1 VNRDSPFRRV
11 VRTQT
16 RRMCGIVGY
25 IGPKSIES
33 VLLVGLQKLEYRG
46 YDSAGMAVLNGDEL
60 ATRKAVGKIIELEKQ
75 LKNQPILG
83 TAGIAHTRWATH
95 GEPSMTNAHPHLS
108 GHKDIA
114 VVHNGIFEN
123 YAKLKA
129 ELIDDGHVF
138 LSETDTEVAPHLME
152 KYVHEGFSTEEA
164 FVRMLKRVE
173 GQYAIAAISEK
184 DEKKIF
190 FARKGS
196 PLIIAKGNNEY
207 LIASDIPAVV
217 PIAHEAI
224 YLEEEQ
230 WGYITASGVAIFTLG
245 GEAVQPKWQPV
256 AFKEEDVDKGDFEYL
271 MLKEI
276 YEQPDVFDRILKE
289 RLDDTF
295 IHFPELKFS
304 KEYLARVGRIL
315 IQACGTSLNAGMI
328 GRMYLE
334 QFAHISAE
342 TDYSS
347 EWRYRNP
354 LASGDSLVVG
364 ISQSGETADTLAGL
378 REAKAKFMRVLSF
391 LNNVNSTMARE
402 SDAMISLMAGPEIG
416 VASTKAFTAQVLNLL
431 FFSLYVG
438 SIKWL
443 LPAEERREVL
453 DEIRALPEK
462 MRSIL
467 KSHDKIKEIAEFLKD
482 KNDTIF
488 LGRTYNYPSALEGA
502 LKLKEISYIHASG
515 YAGGEFK
522 HGPLALVSHNVP
534 VVIIAPQGDI
544 RTKMIS
550 NLKEA
555 QSRGGKIISIIT
567 EGDEE
572 LRKNQIIMLK
582 FRRVSKVS
590 LLSWLRFRC
599 SFSHITRQSHG
610 VVT

>member
-1 VNRDSPFRRV
+1 
-11 VRTQT
+11 
-16 RRMCGIVGY
+16 MCGIVGY
-25 IGPKSIES
+25 IGPKSVES
-33 VLLVGLQKLEYRG
+33 VLINGLKKLEYRG
-46 YDSAGMAVLNGDEL
+46 YDSAGMAVLDGDEL
-60 ATRKAVGKIIELEKQ
+60 SMRKAVGKIAELEKQ
-75 LKNQPILG
+75 LRSQPLDG
-83 TAGIAHTRWATH
+83 RSGIAHTRWATH
-95 GEPSMTNAHPHLS
+95 GEPSTVNAHPHFN
-108 GHKDIA
+108 KDRSIA

-129 ELIDDGHVF
+129 ELIDDGFVF
-138 LSETDTEVAPHLME
+138 VSETDTEVAPHLME
-152 KYVHEGFSTEEA
+152 KYIEEGFAIDEA
-164 FVRMLKRVE
+164 FVRMLKRLE
-173 GQYAIAAISEK
+173 GQYALAVISDKSPE
-184 DEKKIF
+184 KIF

-196 PLIIAKGNNEY
+196 PLILARGNNEY
-207 LIASDIPAVV
+207 LLASDIPAVI

-224 YLEEEQ
+224 YLEDEQ
-230 WGYITASGVAIFTLG
+230 WGYITETGVSIFNLSGG
-245 GEAVQPKWQPV
+245 AVEPKWQPV
-256 AFKEEDVDKGDFEYL
+256 AIKAEDVDKGDFEYL

-276 YEQPDVFDRILKE
+276 HEQPDVFDRILKA

-295 IHFPELKFS
+295 IHFPELKFG

-315 IQACGTSLNAGMI
+315 IQACGTSLHAGMI

-402 SDAMISLMAGPEIG
+402 SDALINLMAGPEIG

-443 LPAEERREVL
+443 LPAEERRKLL

-462 MRSIL
+462 MRRIL
-467 KSHDKIKEIAEFLKD
+467 QNHEKIKEIAEFLKD
-482 KNDTIF
+482 KNNAIF

-522 HGPLALVSHNVP
+522 HGPLALVSDNVP
-534 VVIIAPQGDI
+534 VVIIAPQGEI
-544 RTKMIS
+544 RPKLLS

-555 QSRGGKIISIIT
+555 QSRKGTIISIIT
-567 EGDEE
+567 DGDEE
-572 LRKNQIIMLK
+572 IKKESNFYFEIPACPE
-582 FRRVSKVS
+582 S
-590 LLSWLRFRC
+590 LSPLLVAIPLQLLAYYTAIARGCDVDRPRNLAKS
-599 SFSHITRQSHG
+599 
-610 VVT
+610 VTVE

>member
-1 VNRDSPFRRV
+1 
-11 VRTQT
+11 
-16 RRMCGIVGY
+16 MCGIVGY

-33 VLLVGLQKLEYRG
+33 VLMVGLTRLEYRG

-60 ATRKAVGKIIELEKQ
+60 VTRKAVGKIAELEKQ
-75 LKNQPILG
+75 LKLQPVFG
-83 TAGIAHTRWATH
+83 NAGIGHTRWATH
-95 GEPSMTNAHPHLS
+95 GAPTMINAHPHLNR
-108 GHKDIA
+108 KKNIA

-123 YAKLKA
+123 YAQLKA
-129 ELIDDGHVF
+129 ELTDDGFVF
-138 LSETDTEVAPHLME
+138 VSETDTEVAPHLID
-152 KYVHEGFSTEEA
+152 KYLNEGFDLKEA
-164 FVRMLKRVE
+164 FVKMLSRVE
-173 GQYAIAAISEK
+173 GRYALAAISEK
-184 DEKKIF
+184 AERRIF

-196 PLIIAKGNNEY
+196 PLILARGNNEY
-207 LIASDIPAVV
+207 LVASDIPAVV
-217 PIAHEAI
+217 PIAHEAV
-224 YLEEEQ
+224 YLQDGE
-230 WGYITASGVAIFTLG
+230 WGFISNQGVELFNAT
-245 GEAVQPKWQPV
+245 GERIEIEWQAVNV
-256 AFKEEDVDKGDFEYL
+256 SVEDVDKGEYPYL

-276 YEQPDVFDRILKE
+276 YEQPDVFDRVIKA

-295 IHFPELKFS
+295 VHFPELKFS

-347 EWRYRNP
+347 EWTYRNP
-354 LASGDSLVVG
+354 LASGDTLVVG
-364 ISQSGETADTLAGL
+364 ISQSGETADTLAGV
-378 REAKAKFMRVLSF
+378 REAKAKFMQVLSF
-391 LNNVNSTMARE
+391 LNNINSTMARE
-402 SDAMISLMAGPEIG
+402 ADGLIHLMAGPEIG

-443 LPAEERREVL
+443 LPAEERAVIL
-453 DEIRALPEK
+453 NEIRALPEK
-462 MRSIL
+462 MRRIL
-467 KSHDKIKEIAEFLKD
+467 KEHEKIKAIAEFLKD

-522 HGPLALVSHNVP
+522 HGPLALVEKNVP

-555 QSRGGKIISIIT
+555 QSRQGTIISIIT

-572 LRKNQIIMLK
+572 IKKESDFFIEIPACIES
-582 FRRVSKVS
+582 VSP
-590 LLSWLRFRC
+590 LLVAIPLQLLAYYTAIARGCDVDRPRNLAKS
-599 SFSHITRQSHG
+599 
-610 VVT
+610 VTVE

>member
-1 VNRDSPFRRV
+1 
-11 VRTQT
+11 
-16 RRMCGIVGY
+16 MCGIVGY

-46 YDSAGMAVLNGDEL
+46 YDSSGMAVLNGGEL
-60 ATRKAVGKIIELEKQ
+60 ATRKAVGKIAELEKQ
-75 LKNQPILG
+75 LKNQPIFG
-83 TAGIAHTRWATH
+83 SVGIGHTRWATH
-95 GEPSMTNAHPHLS
+95 GEPSMVNAHPHLNS
-108 GHKDIA
+108 HKNIA

-123 YAKLKA
+123 YAKLRA
-129 ELIDDGHVF
+129 ELVDDGHVF
-138 LSETDTEVAPHLME
+138 LSETDTEVAPHLMD
-152 KYVHEGFSTEEA
+152 KYIQEGFSAEEA

-173 GQYAIAAISEK
+173 GQYAIAAICEKSER
-184 DEKKIF
+184 KIF

-196 PLIIAKGNNEY
+196 PLIVARGNNEY

-224 YLEEEQ
+224 YLEDDQ
-230 WGYITASGVAIFTLG
+230 WGYIAAEGVSIFNAA
-245 GEAVQPKWQPV
+245 GEPIQAAWQPV
-256 AFKEEDVDKGDFEYL
+256 SMSAEDVDKGDYEYL

-276 YEQPDVFDRILKE
+276 YEQPDVFERIFKE

-295 IHFPELKFS
+295 IHFPELKFG

-364 ISQSGETADTLAGL
+364 ISQSGETADTLAGM

-443 LPAEERREVL
+443 LPAEERTTVL
-453 DEIRALPEK
+453 NEIRALPDK
-462 MRSIL
+462 MRKIL
-467 KSHDKIKEIAEFLKD
+467 QSHDRIKEIAQFLKD

-522 HGPLALVSHNVP
+522 HGPLALVSDNVP

-555 QSRGGKIISIIT
+555 QSRKGKIISIIT

-572 LRKNQIIMLK
+572 IKKESDFYVEIPPCLESI
-582 FRRVSKVS
+582 SP
-590 LLSWLRFRC
+590 LLVAIPLQLLAYYTAIERGCDVDRPRNLAKS
-599 SFSHITRQSHG
+599 
-610 VVT
+610 VTVE

>member
-1 VNRDSPFRRV
+1 
-11 VRTQT
+11 
-16 RRMCGIVGY
+16 MCGIVGY
-25 IGPKSIES
+25 IGSKSIES

-60 ATRKAVGKIIELEKQ
+60 VTRKAVGKIAELEKL
-75 LKNQPILG
+75 LKSSPLIGN
-83 TAGIAHTRWATH
+83 AGIAHTRWATH
-95 GEPSMTNAHPHLS
+95 GEPSTINAHPHLNNQ
-108 GHKDIA
+108 KDIA

-123 YAKLKA
+123 YAKLRA
-129 ELIDDGHVF
+129 ELVDDGYVF
-138 LSETDTEVAPHLME
+138 VSETDTEVAPHLMD
-152 KYVHEGFSTEEA
+152 KYMHEGFSSEEA
-164 FVRMLKRVE
+164 FVRMLKRLE
-173 GQYAIAAISEK
+173 GQYALAAISEK
-184 DEKKIF
+184 AERKIF

-196 PLIIAKGNNEY
+196 PLIIARGNNEY
-207 LIASDIPAVV
+207 LLASDIPAVV

-224 YLEEEQ
+224 YLENDQ
-230 WGYITASGVAIFTLG
+230 WGYITPAGVTIFNG
-245 GEAVQPKWQPV
+245 NGEKVEPAWQAVSLSV
-256 AFKEEDVDKGDFEYL
+256 EDVDKGDFEYL

-276 YEQPDVFDRILKE
+276 YEQPDVFERVLKT

-295 IHFPELKFS
+295 IHFPELKFN
-304 KEYLARVGRIL
+304 KDYLARIGRIL

-364 ISQSGETADTLAGL
+364 ISQSGETADTLAGV

-402 SDAMISLMAGPEIG
+402 SDALIELMAGTEIG

-443 LPAEERREVL
+443 LPAEERRELL
-453 DEIRALPEK
+453 DEIRALPDK
-462 MRSIL
+462 MRQIL
-467 KSHDKIKEIAEFLKD
+467 KSHERIKEIAEFLKD

-522 HGPLALVSHNVP
+522 HGPLALVSDNVP

-544 RTKMIS
+544 RAKMIS

-555 QSRGGKIISIIT
+555 QSRKGTIISIIT

-572 LRKNQIIMLK
+572 IKKESDFYIEIPK
-582 FRRVSKVS
+582 CAES
-590 LLSWLRFRC
+590 LSPLLVAVPLQLLAYYTAIARGCDVDRPRNLAKS
-599 SFSHITRQSHG
+599 
-610 VVT
+610 VTVE

>member
-1 VNRDSPFRRV
+1 
-11 VRTQT
+11 
-16 RRMCGIVGY
+16 MCGIVGY
-25 IGPKSIES
+25 IGPKSVES
-33 VLLVGLQKLEYRG
+33 VLINGLKKLEYRG
-46 YDSAGMAVLNGDEL
+46 YDSAGIAVLDDDEL
-60 ATRKAVGKIIELEKQ
+60 SVRKVKGKIEALEKN
-75 LKNQPILG
+75 LHSQPLDG
-83 TAGIAHTRWATH
+83 RSGIAHTRWATH
-95 GEPSMTNAHPHLS
+95 GEPSTINAHPHLN
-108 GHKDIA
+108 KDRTIA

-129 ELIDDGHVF
+129 ELIDDGFVF
-138 LSETDTEVAPHLME
+138 VSETDTEVAPHLME
-152 KYVHEGFSTEEA
+152 KYLEEGFSIDEA
-164 FVRMLKRVE
+164 FVRMLKRLE
-173 GQYAIAAISEK
+173 GQYAIAVISEK
-184 DEKKIF
+184 SPNKIY

-196 PLIIAKGNNEY
+196 SLILARGNHEY
-207 LIASDIPAVV
+207 LLASDIPAVV

-224 YLEEEQ
+224 YLEDEQ
-230 WGYITASGVAIFTLG
+230 WGYITETGVSIFSLSGG
-245 GEAVQPKWQPV
+245 AVEPKWQRV
-256 AFKEEDVDKGDFEYL
+256 ALKESDIDKGDFAHL

-295 IHFPELKFS
+295 IHFPELTFG

-391 LNNVNSTMARE
+391 LNNINSTMARE
-402 SDAMISLMAGPEIG
+402 SDAMINLMAGPEIG

-443 LPAEERREVL
+443 IPAEERRALL
-453 DEIRALPEK
+453 DEVRALPEK
-462 MRSIL
+462 MRHVL
-467 KSHDKIKEIAEFLKD
+467 QNHEKIKEIAEFLKD
-482 KNDTIF
+482 KNDAIF

-522 HGPLALVSHNVP
+522 HGPLALVSDNVP
-534 VVIIAPQGDI
+534 VVIIAPQGEI

-555 QSRGGKIISIIT
+555 QSRKGKIISIIT

-572 LRKNQIIMLK
+572 IKKESDFYFEIPRCTE
-582 FRRVSKVS
+582 S
-590 LLSWLRFRC
+590 LSPLLVAIPLQLLAYYTAIARGCDVDRPRNLAKS
-599 SFSHITRQSHG
+599 
-610 VVT
+610 VTVE

>member
-1 VNRDSPFRRV
+1 
-11 VRTQT
+11 
-16 RRMCGIVGY
+16 MCGIVGY

-46 YDSAGMAVLNGDEL
+46 YDSSGMAVLDGDEL
-60 ATRKAVGKIIELEKQ
+60 TTRKAVGKIAELEKQ
-75 LKNQPILG
+75 LKTQPLIG

-95 GEPSMTNAHPHLS
+95 GEPSMINAHPHMNN
-108 GHKDIA
+108 HKNIA

-123 YAKLKA
+123 YAKLRA
-129 ELIDDGHVF
+129 ELVDDGHVF
-138 LSETDTEVAPHLME
+138 LSETDTEVAPHLMD
-152 KYVHEGFSTEEA
+152 KYIAEGFSSEES

-173 GQYAIAAISEK
+173 GQYALAVINEK
-184 DEKKIF
+184 DEGKIF

-196 PLIIAKGNNEY
+196 PLILARGNNEY
-207 LIASDIPAVV
+207 LIASDIPAVI

-224 YLEEEQ
+224 YLDDNQ
-230 WGYITASGVAIFTLG
+230 WGYITSEGASVFNLA
-245 GEAVQPKWQPV
+245 GEPVEQKWEPISMSV
-256 AFKEEDVDKGDFEYL
+256 EDVDKGEFEYL

-276 YEQPDVFDRILKE
+276 YEQPDVFERIFKE

-295 IHFPELKFS
+295 IHFPELKFG

-364 ISQSGETADTLAGL
+364 ISQSGETADTLAGM

-431 FFSLYVG
+431 FFSLYIG

-443 LPAEERREVL
+443 IPAEERTAVL
-453 DEIRALPEK
+453 NEIRSLPDK
-462 MRSIL
+462 MRKIL
-467 KSHDKIKEIAEFLKD
+467 KSHDHIKEIAKFLKD

-522 HGPLALVSHNVP
+522 HGPLALVSDNVP
-534 VVIIAPQGDI
+534 VVIIAPQGEI

-555 QSRGGKIISIIT
+555 QSRKGKIISIIT

-572 LRKNQIIMLK
+572 IKKESDFYIEIPP
-582 FRRVSKVS
+582 SIES
-590 LLSWLRFRC
+590 ISPLLVAIPLQLLAYYTAIERGCDVDRPRNLAKS
-599 SFSHITRQSHG
+599 
-610 VVT
+610 VTVE

>member
-1 VNRDSPFRRV
+1 
-11 VRTQT
+11 
-16 RRMCGIVGY
+16 MCGIVGY
-25 IGPKSIES
+25 IGPKSVES
-33 VLLVGLQKLEYRG
+33 VLINGLKKLEYRG
-46 YDSAGMAVLNGDEL
+46 YDSAGMAVLDGDEL
-60 ATRKAVGKIIELEKQ
+60 STRKAVGKIAELEKQ
-75 LKNQPILG
+75 LRNQPLDG
-83 TAGIAHTRWATH
+83 TSGIAHTRWATH
-95 GEPSMTNAHPHLS
+95 GEPSTINAHPHLN
-108 GHKDIA
+108 KDRTIA

-123 YAKLKA
+123 YAKLKS
-129 ELIDDGHVF
+129 ELIDDGFVF
-138 LSETDTEVAPHLME
+138 VSETDTEVAPHLME
-152 KYVHEGFSTEEA
+152 KYLEEGFSLEEA
-164 FVRMLKRVE
+164 FVRMLKRLE
-173 GQYAIAAISEK
+173 GQYALAVISEK
-184 DEKKIF
+184 SPQKIL

-196 PLIIAKGNNEY
+196 PLIVGRGNNEY
-207 LIASDIPAVV
+207 LLASDIPAVV

-224 YLEEEQ
+224 YLEDEQ
-230 WGYITASGVAIFTLG
+230 WGYITASGVSLFSLSG
-245 GEAVQPKWQPV
+245 GAVEPDWQPI
-256 AFKEEDVDKGDFEYL
+256 AIKEEDVDKGEFEYL

-276 YEQPDVFDRILKE
+276 YEQPDVFDRILRE

-295 IHFPELKFS
+295 IHFPELKFG

-378 REAKAKFMRVLSF
+378 REAKAKFMRVLCF
-391 LNNVNSTMARE
+391 LNNINSTMARE
-402 SDAMISLMAGPEIG
+402 SDAIINLMAGPEIG

-443 LPAEERREVL
+443 IPAEERREL
-453 DEIRALPEK
+453 LNEIRTLPNK
-462 MRSIL
+462 MRQMLKNHDSIRT
-467 KSHDKIKEIAEFLKD
+467 IADFLKD

-488 LGRTYNYPSALEGA
+488 LGRTYNYPLALEGA

-522 HGPLALVSHNVP
+522 HGPLALVSPNVP
-534 VVIIAPQGDI
+534 VVIIAPQGEI

-567 EGDEE
+567 EGDDEIKKE
-572 LRKNQIIMLK
+572 SDFYFEIPPCRE
-582 FRRVSKVS
+582 S
-590 LLSWLRFRC
+590 LSPLLVAIPLQLLAYYTALARGCDVDRPRNLAKS
-599 SFSHITRQSHG
+599 
-610 VVT
+610 VTVE

>member
-1 VNRDSPFRRV
+1 
-11 VRTQT
+11 
-16 RRMCGIVGY
+16 MCGIVGY

-46 YDSAGMAVLNGDEL
+46 YDSAGMAVMNSGEVV
-60 ATRKAVGKIIELEKQ
+60 ARKAVGKIAELEKQ
-75 LKNQPILG
+75 LKNQPLIG
-83 TAGIAHTRWATH
+83 NSGIAHTRWATH
-95 GEPSMTNAHPHLS
+95 GEPSMINAHPHLNS
-108 GHKDIA
+108 QRNIA

-129 ELIDDGHVF
+129 ELIDDGFVF

-152 KYVHEGFSTEEA
+152 KYIEEGFAPDEA

-173 GQYAIAAISEK
+173 GQYALAAITEK
-184 DEKKIF
+184 EERKIY

-196 PLIIAKGNNEY
+196 PLIVARGNNEF

-224 YLEEEQ
+224 YLDDNQ
-230 WGYITASGVAIFTLG
+230 WGYITEKGISIFDLSGG
-245 GEAVQPKWQPV
+245 GITPKWEPV
-256 AFKEEDVDKGDFEYL
+256 SVSVEDVEKGDFEYL

-276 YEQPDVFDRILKE
+276 YEQPEVFE
-289 RLDDTF
+289 RVFKQRVDDAF
-295 IHFPELKFS
+295 IHFPELKFG

-334 QFAHISAE
+334 QYAHISAE

-364 ISQSGETADTLAGL
+364 ISQSGETADTLAGV

-391 LNNVNSTMARE
+391 LNNINSTMARE
-402 SDAMISLMAGPEIG
+402 SDAMIHLMAGQEIG

-453 DEIRALPEK
+453 NEILALPEK

-467 KSHDKIKEIAEFLKD
+467 KNHDRIKQIAEFLKD

-522 HGPLALVSHNVP
+522 HGPLALVSDNVP

-544 RTKMIS
+544 RGKMIS

-555 QSRGGKIISIIT
+555 QSRKGTIISIIT

-572 LRKNQIIMLK
+572 IKKESDYYIEIPPCME
-582 FRRVSKVS
+582 SIS
-590 LLSWLRFRC
+590 PLLVAIPLQLLAYYTAIARGCDVDRPRNLAKS
-599 SFSHITRQSHG
+599 
-610 VVT
+610 VTVE

>member
-1 VNRDSPFRRV
+1 
-11 VRTQT
+11 
-16 RRMCGIVGY
+16 MCGIVGY
-25 IGPKSIES
+25 IGPKSVES
-33 VLLVGLQKLEYRG
+33 VLVAGLKRLEYRG
-46 YDSAGMAVLNGDEL
+46 YDSAGIAVMDEGEL
-60 ATRKAVGKIIELEKQ
+60 ATRKAVGKIAELDKQ
-75 LKNQPILG
+75 LKDQPVFG
-83 TAGIAHTRWATH
+83 NSGIGHTRWATH
-95 GEPSMTNAHPHLS
+95 GEPSMINAHPHLNRDKS
-108 GHKDIA
+108 IA

-123 YAKLKA
+123 YTKLKS
-129 ELIDDGHVF
+129 ELIDDGYVF
-138 LSETDTEVAPHLME
+138 LSETDTEVAPHLMD
-152 KYVHEGFSTEEA
+152 KYIAEGFSTDEA
-164 FVRMLKRVE
+164 FVRMVKRLE
-173 GQYAIAAISEK
+173 GQYALAVISEK
-184 DEKKIF
+184 ETGKIY

-196 PLIIAKGNNEY
+196 PLIIARGNNEY

-217 PIAHEAI
+217 PIADEAI
-224 YLEEEQ
+224 YLEDGE
-230 WGYITASGVAIFTLG
+230 WGFITNGSVELYNMDGDSI
-245 GEAVQPKWQPV
+245 EPHWQPV
-256 AFKEEDVDKGDFEYL
+256 SVNVEDVEKGDFDYL

-276 YEQPDVFDRILKE
+276 YEQPDVFERIMKE
-289 RLDDTF
+289 RLSDTF
-295 IHFPELKFS
+295 IHFPELKLS

-364 ISQSGETADTLAGL
+364 ISQSGETADTLAGM

-402 SDAMISLMAGPEIG
+402 SDAMISLMAGTEIG

-431 FFSLYVG
+431 LFSLYVG
-438 SIKWL
+438 SIKWI
-443 LPAEERREVL
+443 LPAEERAAVL
-453 DEIRALPEK
+453 SEIRALPDK
-462 MRSIL
+462 MRLIL
-467 KSHDKIKEIAEFLKD
+467 KNHERIKEIAEFLKD

-522 HGPLALVSHNVP
+522 HGPLALVSDNVP
-534 VVIIAPQGDI
+534 VVIIAPQGEI

-555 QSRGGKIISIIT
+555 QSRKGTIISIIT
-567 EGDEE
+567 QGDEE
-572 LRKNQIIMLK
+572 IKKESDFYVEIPPCLESI
-582 FRRVSKVS
+582 SP
-590 LLSWLRFRC
+590 LLVAIPLQLLAYYTAIGRGCDVDRPRNLAKS
-599 SFSHITRQSHG
+599 
-610 VVT
+610 VTVE

>member
-1 VNRDSPFRRV
+1 
-11 VRTQT
+11 
-16 RRMCGIVGY
+16 MCGIVGY

-46 YDSAGMAVLNGDEL
+46 YDSAGMAVLDQDEL
-60 ATRKAVGKIIELEKQ
+60 STRKAVGKIAELEKQ
-75 LKNQPILG
+75 LKNQPMVG
-83 TAGIAHTRWATH
+83 NAGIAHTRWATH
-95 GEPSMTNAHPHLS
+95 GEPSMVNAHPHLNK
-108 GHKDIA
+108 HKNIA

-123 YAKLKA
+123 YGKLKL
-129 ELIDDGHVF
+129 ELMDDGFVF
-138 LSETDTEVAPHLME
+138 VSETDTEVAPHLME
-152 KYVHEGFSTEEA
+152 KYLQEGFSIEEA

-184 DEKKIF
+184 AQRKIF

-196 PLIIAKGNNEY
+196 PLILARGNNEY
-207 LIASDIPAVV
+207 LLASDIPAVV

-224 YLEEEQ
+224 YLEDEQ
-230 WGYITASGVAIFTLG
+230 WGYITEKGVSIFSLSGG
-245 GEAVQPKWQPV
+245 AVEPQWQPV
-256 AFKEEDVDKGDFEYL
+256 AMKEEDVDKGEFEYL

-276 YEQPDVFDRILKE
+276 YEQPEVFERILKT

-295 IHFPELKFS
+295 IHFPELKFG

-328 GRMYLE
+328 GRMYME

-391 LNNVNSTMARE
+391 LNNINSTMARE
-402 SDAMISLMAGPEIG
+402 SDAMINLMAGPEIG

-443 LPAEERREVL
+443 LPAEERGAML

-462 MRSIL
+462 MRVIL
-467 KSHDKIKEIAEFLKD
+467 KNQERIKEIAEFLKD

-522 HGPLALVSHNVP
+522 HGPLALVSDNVP
-534 VVIIAPQGDI
+534 VVIIAPQGEI

-555 QSRGGKIISIIT
+555 QSRKGTIISIIT

-572 LRKNQIIMLK
+572 IKKESDYYIEIPPCME
-582 FRRVSKVS
+582 SIS
-590 LLSWLRFRC
+590 PLLVAVPLQLLAYYTAIARGCDVDRPRNLAKS
-599 SFSHITRQSHG
+599 
-610 VVT
+610 VTVE

>member
-1 VNRDSPFRRV
+1 
-11 VRTQT
+11 
-16 RRMCGIVGY
+16 MCGIVGY
-25 IGPKSIES
+25 IGPKSVES
-33 VLLVGLQKLEYRG
+33 VLIAGLKRLEYRG
-46 YDSAGMAVLNGDEL
+46 YDSAGVAVMDEGEL
-60 ATRKAVGKIIELEKQ
+60 ATRKAVGKIAELDKQ
-75 LKNQPILG
+75 LKDQPVFG
-83 TAGIAHTRWATH
+83 NSGIGHTRWATH
-95 GEPSMTNAHPHLS
+95 GEPSMINAHPHLNRDKS
-108 GHKDIA
+108 IA

-123 YAKLKA
+123 YTKLKS
-129 ELIDDGHVF
+129 ELIDDGYVF
-138 LSETDTEVAPHLME
+138 LSETDTEVAPHLMD
-152 KYVHEGFSTEEA
+152 KYIAEGFSTDEA
-164 FVRMLKRVE
+164 FVRMVKRLE
-173 GQYAIAAISEK
+173 GQYALAVISEK
-184 DEKKIF
+184 ETGKIY

-196 PLIIAKGNNEY
+196 PLIVARGNNEY

-217 PIAHEAI
+217 PIADEAI
-224 YLEEEQ
+224 YLEDGE
-230 WGYITASGVAIFTLG
+230 WGYITNGSVELFDIDGNKL
-245 GEAVQPKWQPV
+245 EPKWQPV
-256 AFKEEDVDKGDFEYL
+256 SVNIEDVEKGEYEYL

-276 YEQPDVFDRILKE
+276 YEQPEVFERIIKE
-289 RLDDTF
+289 RLNDTF
-295 IHFPELKFS
+295 IHFPELKLS
-304 KEYLARVGRIL
+304 KEYLARVGRML

-354 LASGDSLVVG
+354 LANGDSLVVG
-364 ISQSGETADTLAGL
+364 ISQSGETADTLAGV
-378 REAKAKFMRVLSF
+378 REAKAKFMRVLSL

-431 FFSLYVG
+431 LFSLYVG
-438 SIKWL
+438 SIKWI
-443 LPAEERREVL
+443 LPAEERADVL
-453 DEIRALPEK
+453 AEIRALPDK

-467 KSHDKIKEIAEFLKD
+467 KSHERIKQIAEFLKD

-522 HGPLALVSHNVP
+522 HGPLALVSDNVP

-555 QSRGGKIISIIT
+555 QSRKGTIISIIT

-572 LRKNQIIMLK
+572 IKKESDYYIEIPPCLESI
-582 FRRVSKVS
+582 SP
-590 LLSWLRFRC
+590 LLVAIPLQLLAYYTAIGRGCDVDRPRNLAKS
-599 SFSHITRQSHG
+599 
-610 VVT
+610 VTVE

>member
-1 VNRDSPFRRV
+1 
-11 VRTQT
+11 
-16 RRMCGIVGY
+16 MCGIVGY

-46 YDSAGMAVLNGDEL
+46 YDSAGMAILNGDEL
-60 ATRKAVGKIIELEKQ
+60 VTRKAVGKIAELEKQ
-75 LKNQPILG
+75 LKTQPMIG
-83 TAGIAHTRWATH
+83 NAGIGHTRWATH
-95 GEPSMTNAHPHLS
+95 GEPSMVNAHPHLNS
-108 GHKDIA
+108 DKNIA

-123 YAKLKA
+123 YTKLRA
-129 ELIDDGHVF
+129 ELMDDGQVF
-138 LSETDTEVAPHLME
+138 LSETDTEVAPHLMS
-152 KYVHEGFSTEEA
+152 KYMDEGFSTEES

-184 DEKKIF
+184 AERTIF

-196 PLIIAKGNNEY
+196 PLIIARGNNEF

-224 YLEEEQ
+224 YLEDNQ
-230 WGYITASGVAIFTLG
+230 WGYITENGIKLFDMAGDQVKP
-245 GEAVQPKWQPV
+245 EWQPV
-256 AFKEEDVDKGDFEYL
+256 SVSVEDVEKGDFEYL

-276 YEQPDVFDRILKE
+276 YEQPDVFERVITSRI
-289 RLDDTF
+289 DDTF
-295 IHFPELKFS
+295 LHFPELTFNKD
-304 KEYLARVGRIL
+304 YLARIGRIL

-364 ISQSGETADTLAGL
+364 ISQSGETADTLAGM

-391 LNNVNSTMARE
+391 LNNINSTMARE
-402 SDAMISLMAGPEIG
+402 SDAMIHLMAGQEIG

-431 FFSLYVG
+431 LFSLYVG

-443 LPAEERREVL
+443 LPAEERKDVL
-453 DEIRALPEK
+453 DEIRALPGK
-462 MRSIL
+462 MRWIL
-467 KSHDKIKEIAEFLKD
+467 DHHDRIKEIAKFLKD

-522 HGPLALVSHNVP
+522 HGPLALVSDNVP
-534 VVIIAPQGDI
+534 VVIIAPQGEI
-544 RTKMIS
+544 RPKMLS

-555 QSRGGKIISIIT
+555 QSRKGTIISIIT

-572 LRKNQIIMLK
+572 IKKESDYYVEIPQCMESISPML
-582 FRRVSKVS
+582 VALPLQ
-590 LLSWLRFRC
+590 LLAYYTAIERGCDVDRPRNLAKS
-599 SFSHITRQSHG
+599 
-610 VVT
+610 VTVE

>member
-1 VNRDSPFRRV
+1 
-11 VRTQT
+11 
-16 RRMCGIVGY
+16 MCGIVGY

-46 YDSAGMAVLNGDEL
+46 YDSSGIAVLDKDEL
-60 ATRKAVGKIIELEKQ
+60 TTRKAVGKIAELEKQ
-75 LKNQPILG
+75 LKNQPVLG
-83 TAGIAHTRWATH
+83 SAGIGHTRWATH
-95 GEPSMTNAHPHLS
+95 GEPSMINAHPHLNS
-108 GHKDIA
+108 QKNIA

-123 YAKLKA
+123 YAKLRA

-152 KYVHEGFSTEEA
+152 KYLEEGFSPEEA
-164 FVRMLKRVE
+164 FVRMLKRLE
-173 GQYAIAAISEK
+173 GQYALAAISEK
-184 DEKKIF
+184 AEKKIF

-196 PLIIAKGNNEY
+196 PLIIARGNNEY
-207 LIASDIPAVV
+207 LIASDVPAVV
-217 PIAHEAI
+217 PIAHDAI
-224 YLEEEQ
+224 YLEDDQ
-230 WGYITASGVAIFTLG
+230 WGYITTEGVSIFNLA
-245 GEAVQPKWQPV
+245 GEAISPEWKTISFSV
-256 AFKEEDVDKGDFEYL
+256 EDVDKGEYEYL

-276 YEQPDVFDRILKE
+276 YEQPDVFEKIFKE

-295 IHFPELKFS
+295 IHFPELKFG

-334 QFAHISAE
+334 QYAHISAE

-364 ISQSGETADTLAGL
+364 ISQSGETADTLAGM

-391 LNNVNSTMARE
+391 LNNINSTMARE

-416 VASTKAFTAQVLNLL
+416 VASTKAFTAQVINLL

-443 LPAEERREVL
+443 LPAEERSTVL
-453 DEIRALPEK
+453 NEIRALPDK
-462 MRSIL
+462 MRKIL
-467 KSHDKIKEIAEFLKD
+467 KSHERIKEIAEFLKD

-522 HGPLALVSHNVP
+522 HGPLALVSDNVP
-534 VVIIAPQGDI
+534 VVIIAPQGEI

-555 QSRGGKIISIIT
+555 QSRKGKIISIIT

-572 LRKNQIIMLK
+572 IKKESDFYVEIPPCLESI
-582 FRRVSKVS
+582 SP
-590 LLSWLRFRC
+590 LLVAIPLQLLAYYTAIGRGCDVDRPRNLAKS
-599 SFSHITRQSHG
+599 
-610 VVT
+610 VTVE

>member
-1 VNRDSPFRRV
+1 
-11 VRTQT
+11 
-16 RRMCGIVGY
+16 MCGIVGY
-25 IGPKSIES
+25 IGPKSVES
-33 VLLVGLQKLEYRG
+33 VLINGLKKLEYRG
-46 YDSAGMAVLNGDEL
+46 YDSAGMAVLDGDEL
-60 ATRKAVGKIIELEKQ
+60 SMRKAVGKIAELEKQ
-75 LKNQPILG
+75 LRSQPLDG
-83 TAGIAHTRWATH
+83 RSGIAHTRWATH
-95 GEPSMTNAHPHLS
+95 GEPSTVNAHPHLN
-108 GHKDIA
+108 KDRTIA

-129 ELIDDGHVF
+129 ELIDDGFVF
-138 LSETDTEVAPHLME
+138 VSETDTEVAPHLME
-152 KYVHEGFSTEEA
+152 KYIDEGFAIDEA
-164 FVRMLKRVE
+164 FVRMLKRIE
-173 GQYAIAAISEK
+173 GQYAIAVISEK
-184 DEKKIF
+184 AQEKIF

-196 PLIIAKGNNEY
+196 PLILARGNNEY
-207 LIASDIPAVV
+207 LLASDIPAVI

-224 YLEEEQ
+224 YLEDEQ
-230 WGYITASGVAIFTLG
+230 WGYITEAGVSIFSLSGG
-245 GEAVQPKWQPV
+245 AVEPKWQPV
-256 AFKEEDVDKGDFEYL
+256 ALKAEDVDKGDFEYL

-276 YEQPDVFDRILKE
+276 YEQPDVFERILHE

-295 IHFPELKFS
+295 IHFPELKFG

-402 SDAMISLMAGPEIG
+402 SDGIINLMAGPEIG

-443 LPAEERREVL
+443 IPAEERRVL
-453 DEIRALPEK
+453 LNEIRALPEK
-462 MRSIL
+462 MRRIL
-467 KSHDKIKEIAEFLKD
+467 KTHEKIKEIAEFLKD

-522 HGPLALVSHNVP
+522 HGPLALVSDNVP
-534 VVIIAPQGDI
+534 VVIIAPQGEI

-555 QSRGGKIISIIT
+555 QSRKGTIISIIT

-572 LRKNQIIMLK
+572 IKKESAFYFEIPACTE
-582 FRRVSKVS
+582 S
-590 LLSWLRFRC
+590 LSPLLVAIPLQLLAYYTAIARGCDVDRPRNLAKS
-599 SFSHITRQSHG
+599 
-610 VVT
+610 VTVE

>member
-1 VNRDSPFRRV
+1 
-11 VRTQT
+11 
-16 RRMCGIVGY
+16 MCGIVGY
-25 IGPKSIES
+25 IGPKSVES
-33 VLLVGLQKLEYRG
+33 VLINGLKKLEYRG
-46 YDSAGMAVLNGDEL
+46 YDSAGMAVLDGAEL
-60 ATRKAVGKIIELEKQ
+60 STRKALGKIAELEKQ
-75 LKNQPILG
+75 LKGQPVDG
-83 TAGIAHTRWATH
+83 TTGIAHTRWATH
-95 GEPSMTNAHPHLS
+95 GEPSTINAHPHLNNERN
-108 GHKDIA
+108 IA

-123 YAKLKA
+123 YAKLKT
-129 ELIDDGHVF
+129 ELMDDGYVF
-138 LSETDTEVAPHLME
+138 VSETDTEVAPHLLE
-152 KYVHEGFSTEEA
+152 KYIDEGFSLDEA
-164 FVRMLKRVE
+164 FVRMLKRLE
-173 GQYAIAAISEK
+173 GQYAIACISEK
-184 DEKKIF
+184 MEKKIY

-196 PLIIAKGNNEY
+196 PLILARGNNEY
-207 LIASDIPAVV
+207 LLASDIPAVI

-224 YLEEEQ
+224 YLEDEQ
-230 WGYITASGVAIFTLG
+230 WGYITEQGVSIFNLAG
-245 GEAVQPKWQPV
+245 AVVEPQWQSV
-256 AFKEEDVDKGDFEYL
+256 SLKEEDVDKGDFEYL

-276 YEQPDVFDRILKE
+276 YEQPDVFERIFKE
-289 RLDDTF
+289 RIDDSF
-295 IHFPELKFS
+295 IHFPELKFG
-304 KEYLARVGRIL
+304 KEYLARVGRML

-334 QFAHISAE
+334 QYAHISAE

-364 ISQSGETADTLAGL
+364 ISQSGETADTLAGV

-391 LNNVNSTMARE
+391 LNNINSTMARE
-402 SDAMISLMAGPEIG
+402 SDAMIHLMAGPEIG

-453 DEIRALPEK
+453 KEILALPEK
-462 MRSIL
+462 MRKIL
-467 KSHDKIKEIAEFLKD
+467 KSHEQIKQIAEYLKD

-522 HGPLALVSHNVP
+522 HGPLALVSDNVP
-534 VVIIAPQGDI
+534 VVIIAPQGEI

-555 QSRGGKIISIIT
+555 QSRKGTIISIIT

-572 LRKNQIIMLK
+572 IKKESDYFVEIPPCLESI
-582 FRRVSKVS
+582 SP
-590 LLSWLRFRC
+590 LLVAIPLQLLAYYTAIARGCDVDRPRNLAKS
-599 SFSHITRQSHG
+599 
-610 VVT
+610 VTVE